1 MLSVRHL
8 GTLLLFASIPLL
20 AASPAAAQSK
30 NVEVVVEHD
39 LYAGG
44 QIATGLSQYLADIT
58 LQGYTPLLT
67 TSFTADSTPENLRA
81 HLAGRYSTDGLAGAV
96 LIGHLPVATVYTD
109 AGGGISGEFHP
120 CDLYYTDLDGSWT
133 SSGAHGYLPDTHTDG
148 TGDVGPEIWLG
159 RLTTWNLIYLHSG
172 RTEAGLLNDY
182 LAKDHAYRTGALTVP
197 RTGLAY
203 TDDDWDH
210 VSRASALALAV
221 EDAVTDVWNDPA
233 TPGDETTAADY
244 KSRLANQSYEHILLS
259 AHSSATSHAFFTG
272 TSSAGSVLNSDLLAL
287 DPEVLF
293 YNLFACSAAKYTE
306 YGYLA
311 GEYVFGAGDGL
322 VAVGT
327 TKTGGMMSN
336 TMPDYFEPLGMGST
350 FGEAMLNWWGDAVD
364 PGGHTDIERAWY
376 YGMTTIGDPLLLTQA
391 FIPEPA
397 TLGLLTLGGLGLLGL
412 RRRRRR

>member
-1 MLSVRHL
+1 MLSVRRL
-8 GTLLLFASIPLL
+8 GAVVLLASMPLL
-20 AASPAAAQSK
+20 AAPPAAAQSK

-39 LYAGG
+39 LYTGG
-44 QIATGLSQYLADIT
+44 QIAAGLSQYLADIA

-67 TSFTADSTPENLRA
+67 TSFTAASTAEDLRA
-81 HLAGRYSTDGLAGAV
+81 RLAGRYGTDGLAGAV

-120 CDLYYTDLDGSWT
+120 CDLYFTDLDGSWT

-159 RLTTWNLIYLHSG
+159 RLTTWNLVYLHPELG
-172 RTEAGLLNDY
+172 RTEASLLNTY

-210 VSRASALALAV
+210 VARAAALALAV
-221 EDAVTDVWNDPA
+221 EDTVTDVWNDPA
-233 TPGDETTAADY
+233 TPGDETTAANY
-244 KSRLANQSYEHILLS
+244 KWRLANEAYEHVLLS
-259 AHSSATSHAFFTG
+259 AHSAATSHSMG
-272 TSSAGSVLNSDLLAL
+272 GSVNSSDLLAL

-293 YNLFACSAAKYTE
+293 YNLFACSAARYTE
-306 YGYLA
+306 FGYIA

-327 TKTGGMMSN
+327 AKTGGMMSN

-364 PGGHTDIERAWY
+364 PGGHTDVERAWY

-412 RRRRRR
+412 RRRRR